1 MLGKIKTMNLMK
13 KGILFVVVFI
23 FVPALIIF
31 WAASNQAA
39 LAIKQQVGKALSE
52 LNKQNHATIDRVMDA
67 IDQNTVKLMSSNLI
81 QQWNKPLTIP
91 EEQRVKQYV
100 ATEKLLAEYSSKE
113 QYSLFLLEQNVAD
126 YYFAPP
132 TDISD
137 SGVFFLDHEEG
148 KDGLTDALAAGG
160 IGIIRPIEQLG
171 FTITSQQ
178 TLAYLRAV
186 SDLTASGKPKN
197 VIAATGMETV
207 IQEALNG
214 INLPKNSRKFL
225 VDHNGVVL
233 AGGHSEFR
241 SFVLPE
247 QGEEL
252 LPHVWITNSHMYVYH
267 DSPLYLNRLVYEIP
281 LKAVLGAHT
290 AMQDIIKIT
299 ALCYFAFI
307 LLCLLYFGKSIIRP
321 MARLA
326 TFTRMYEP
334 GQQMD
339 RFKEG
344 ERKDEIGVFYNSFYA
359 MTERLNQLVQE
370 KYVMEIK
377 QKESELILLHS
388 QITPHLLY
396 NTLDSVYWYGI
407 RGGVPEVAEMVRD
420 LSTVLRIGLSR
431 GKELI
436 HVREEREHVEAY
448 LHLQEK
454 RYDHSFQFSIVVDSA
469 VEHCLLPKV
478 IIQPLVENSILHGVG
493 KMDGEGEVYVRI
505 KEAADEVRILVED
518 NGFRPVDLKKLE
530 SNLSSKADAD
540 QGFGIRNV
548 NKRIQLRFG
557 PSYGLFYELREEGG
571 LRAIIRLPKLYK
583 LEELEQLV
591 YTQQGKEKPVQVS
604 KFHTT

>member
-13 KGILFVVVFI
+13 KGILFVIVFI
-23 FVPALIIF
+23 FLPALIIF

-39 LAIKQQVGKALSE
+39 LAIKQQVGKTLSE
-52 LNKQNHATIDRVMDA
+52 LNRQNHATIDRVMDA
-67 IDQNTVKLMSSNLI
+67 IDQNIVKMMSSSLI
-81 QQWNKPLTIP
+81 QQWNKPRPIS

-100 ATEKLLAEYSSKE
+100 ATEKLLTEYSSREK
-113 QYSLFLLEQNVAD
+113 YSLFLLEHDVAD
-126 YYFAPP
+126 YYFAPS

-137 SGVFFLDHEEG
+137 AGVFFLDHQEG
-148 KDGLTDALAAGG
+148 KKWLENALDAGG
-160 IGIIRPIEQLG
+160 LGIVQPIHQLG
-171 FTITSQQ
+171 FTTSPQQ
-178 TLAYLRAV
+178 TFAYLRAV
-186 SDLTASGKPKN
+186 SDLSTSEKTQN
-197 VIAATGMETV
+197 VIVATGIETV
-207 IQEALNG
+207 IQDALNG
-214 INLPKNSRKFL
+214 IDLPEQSRKFL
-225 VDHNGVVL
+225 VDRDGVVL
-233 AGGHSEFR
+233 AGGNPEFR
-241 SFVLPE
+241 SFALPE
-247 QGEEL
+247 QGKVL
-252 LPHVWITNSHMYVYH
+252 LPNVWVTNSHMYVYH
-267 DSPLYLNRLVYEIP
+267 DSPLYMNRLVYEIP
-281 LKAVLGAHT
+281 LKAVLGSHT

-299 ALCYFAFI
+299 ALCYFAVI
-307 LLCLLYFGKSIIRP
+307 LLVLFFFGKSIIRP

-326 TFTRMYEP
+326 AFTRMYEP
-334 GQQMD
+334 GKKME

-344 ERKDEIGVFYNSFYA
+344 ERKDEIGVFYSSFYS

-436 HVREEREHVEAY
+436 RVREEREHVESY

-454 RYDHSFQFSIVVDSA
+454 RYEHSFQFSIEVDAA
-469 VEHCLLPKV
+469 VENCLLPKV

-493 KMDGEGEVYVRI
+493 KMDGEGEVNIRI
-505 KEAADEVRILVED
+505 KEAADEVRITVED
-518 NGFRPVDLKKLE
+518 NGFRPVDLHKLQ
-530 SNLSSKADAD
+530 SIVADGADAD

-557 PSYGLFYELREEGG
+557 SAYGLFYELREEGG
-571 LRAIIRLPKLYK
+571 LRAIIRLPKLYT
-583 LEELEQLV
+583 LEELEQLD
-591 YTQQGKEKPVQVS
+591 YAQQ
-604 KFHTT
+604 